1 MMPTVVT
8 IDGPAGTGKS
18 TVARLVADQL
28 GFQFLNT
35 GAMYRAVAWLCLQQ
49 NIELTNQ
56 DLVAEIA
63 SRLHFSIQDHQ
74 LLVDGKDLL
83 KDSRMEKIGQAASI
97 IASLPDVRAHLVA
110 HQRSLAN
117 QQDIVTEGRDQ
128 GTVVFP
134 HATCKIFLTARPEVR
149 AQRRYEDL
157 KHQADISYEQ
167 ILSEQSERDR
177 RDTTRSVAPL
187 KPAEDAI
194 TVDSSELEIDEVI
207 ARIVSIVQQALL
219 QHKTT

>member
-35 GAMYRAVAWLCLQQ
+35 GAMYRAVAWQCLQH
-49 NIELTNQ
+49 NIELTNRN
-56 DLVAEIA
+56 LVAEVA
-63 SRLHFSIQDHQ
+63 SQLQFSIQDHQ
-74 LLVDGKDLL
+74 LLVNGKDLL

-110 HQRSLAN
+110 HQRSLAS

-134 HATCKIFLTARPEVR
+134 HATCKIFLTARPEIR

-167 ILSEQSERDR
+167 ILAEQSERDR

-194 TVDSSELEIDEVI
+194 TVDSSDLEIDEVI
-207 ARIVSIVQQALL
+207 ARIVSIVQQSLR
-219 QHKTT
+219 